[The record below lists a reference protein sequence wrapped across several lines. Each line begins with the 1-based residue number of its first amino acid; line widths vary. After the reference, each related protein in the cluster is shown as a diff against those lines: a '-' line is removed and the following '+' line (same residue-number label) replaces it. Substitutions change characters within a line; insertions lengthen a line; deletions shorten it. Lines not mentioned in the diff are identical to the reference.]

1 MTPSPLAACLMACSG
16 KLGGGGCACSFR
28 FTQVEDELLPS
39 CFFLQK
45 TFDFFFFFNLSGN
58 EISVLAINMGFD
70 TLNFPPPCSQGL
82 VSGTQNTFGQRIPLL
97 ANFPHAYY
105 SFP

>member
-1 MTPSPLAACLMACSG
+1 MRAV
-16 KLGGGGCACSFR
+16 F
-28 FTQVEDELLPS
+28 VLPKWKMN
-39 CFFLQK
+39 FFLLASFFK
-45 TFDFFFFFNLSGN
+45 KPLIFFFFFFNLSGN